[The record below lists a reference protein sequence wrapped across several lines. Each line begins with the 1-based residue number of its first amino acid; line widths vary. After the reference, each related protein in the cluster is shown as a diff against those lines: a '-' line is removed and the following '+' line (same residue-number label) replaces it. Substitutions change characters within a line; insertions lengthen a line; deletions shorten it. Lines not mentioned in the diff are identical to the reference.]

1 MYDGVAVDKIL
12 AEKHDSTIIPCD
24 IILEIQYS
32 GVVTCDTIVENI
44 TKMCFWA
51 LIPDFSAVLSFLLMF
66 SSQTHFCTFFVTT
79 VSKT

>member
-1 MYDGVAVDKIL
+1 
-12 AEKHDSTIIPCD
+12 
-24 IILEIQYS
+24 
-32 GVVTCDTIVENI
+32 
-44 TKMCFWA
+44 MCFWA